1 MFHLFKKSDK
11 KILEQYAK
19 LMRQGLL
26 YQRSSRLPTSE
37 EDMKRILIES
47 FLDSFKEK
55 DRRKADCCATG
66 YVYLANFLVK
76 KDYEI
81 ITQTDKILFS
91 GIGRPLQAGDIEKM
105 AKKLSKIE
113 GDSEIRKKLVEKAEL
128 LNKEW
133 DYKIEEIAKTLESN
147 K

>member
-1 MFHLFKKSDK
+1 LFFC
-11 KILEQYAK
+11 EF
-19 LMRQGLL
+19 
-26 YQRSSRLPTSE
+26 E
-37 EDMKRILIES
+37 
-47 FLDSFKEK
+47 
-55 DRRKADCCATG
+55 CATG